1 MPFVGYFCSSSIK
14 ICIDFKR
21 FSFPLIFHYH
31 HVSEVFMPKPI
42 SATFK
47 TCLLFAGTMLGAGFA
62 SGQELLYFFITYGS
76 MGIYGIVTAG
86 IFFSLLGYRLLKL
99 SNQFATPDY
108 TLFIKKLCGNRFGFM
123 INLLL
128 GFFLFTILQLMLIA
142 AGTICRDYFYFPF
155 AIGYVSLSLLIL
167 TLALFGVQGIMKV
180 NLIATPFF
188 AIIIFVVCFSSIHY
202 HGFSA
207 SLFEHTIS
215 LSNQPAPH
223 WLLSCLLYASYNLS
237 LSLPLLVPLGT
248 KIKSNQTRFWG
259 SIFGATLLMSLAVCI
274 TFTILLH
281 CPYILDSQIP
291 MLDISCSQNE
301 LHSFLYL
308 IIFLLA
314 IFTTSLSCLYGCA
327 SQLQKHTN
335 FSYPVCLIFL
345 LIISFFFMN
354 FEFSQIIQ
362 TIFPLFG
369 YLTLFI
375 MIKLLLAK
383 DGGKNE
389 KNNSPY

>member
-1 MPFVGYFCSSSIK
+1 MPFVAYFCSSIIK

-21 FSFPLIFHYH
+21 FSFPLILHYH

-42 SATFK
+42 STIFK
-47 TCLLFAGTMLGAGFA
+47 TAFLFAGTMLGAGFA
-62 SGQELLYFFITYGS
+62 SGQELLYFFIAYGS

-86 IFFSLLGYRLLKL
+86 IFFSLLGYRLLKI
-99 SNQFATPDY
+99 SNQFETTDY
-108 TLFIKKLCGNRFGFM
+108 TLFIYKLCGKRFGF
-123 INLLL
+123 ILNLLL

-142 AGTICRDYFYFPF
+142 AGTICRNYFYLPF
-155 AIGYVSLSLLIL
+155 ALGYTSLSLLIL
-167 TLALFGVQGIMKV
+167 VLALFGVQGIMKV
-180 NLIATPFF
+180 NLIATPFL
-188 AIIIFVVCFSSIHY
+188 ALIILIICFSSLHY
-202 HGFSA
+202 HEFSF
-207 SLFEHTIS
+207 SLFEHTVS

-237 LSLPLLVPLGT
+237 ISLPLLVPLGA
-248 KIKSNQTRFWG
+248 KIKCNQTRLLG
-259 SIFGATLLMSLAVCI
+259 SILGATLLMSLAICI

-281 CPYILDSQIP
+281 CPYILNAQIP
-291 MLDISCSQNE
+291 MLDISCSQSL

-327 SQLQKHTN
+327 SQLKKHTN
-335 FSYPVCLIFL
+335 LPYPLCLIFL
-345 LIISFFFMN
+345 LCISFFFIN
-354 FEFSQIIQ
+354 LEFSEIIQ
-362 TIFPLFG
+362 RLFPWFG
-369 YLTLFI
+369 YLALFI

-383 DGGKNE
+383 DGGRNE